1 MAGVSGAGDA
11 GGWRRR
17 MWGLMGDL
25 GSQREVTFCRQ
36 SFPAQAALPGVRV
49 TGDHG
54 SSGAEE
60 GARGWVGHCEGYL

>member
-1 MAGVSGAGDA
+1 
-11 GGWRRR
+11 

-60 GARGWVGHCEGYL
+60 GARGWVGHCEGCL